1 MIDLGL
7 FLQFGFVQKALIAG
21 GLLAIVASILG
32 VFVVLRR
39 MSFFSDAIAH
49 ASLSG
54 VAIGLLFQINP
65 IIGAIGVSVLVGL
78 GMGALMKK
86 QTIASDTIIG
96 VLFSSSVALA
106 IFIIS
111 LLPGQQVDITSLLFG
126 NILLVETM
134 DLYFA
139 GLLLLATLL
148 FIRYATKPMLKYTF
162 DEDIALIEH
171 KKMQF
176 IQYVFL
182 ALLAVTIAVSLKI
195 VGAILV
201 SALIIIPAASA
212 QNVSK
217 DLRSMVVY
225 SLIFALVS
233 VFAGMYLSFVFDT
246 PSGSTIVLSATA
258 IFLTSLVFRRTA

>member
-1 MIDLGL
+1 MID
-7 FLQFGFVQKALIAG
+7 FATFIQFAFVQKALLAG
-21 GLLAIVASILG
+21 GLLAVVASILG

-39 MSFFSDAIAH
+39 MSFFSDAVAH

-54 VAIGLLFQINP
+54 VAIGLLLQLDP
-65 IIGAIGVSVLVGL
+65 AIGAICVSVLVGL

-86 QTIASDTIIG
+86 QTISSDTIIG
-96 VLFSSSVALA
+96 VLFSSSMALA

-111 LLPGQQVDITSLLFG
+111 LLPGTQVDITSLLFG
-126 NILLVETM
+126 NILLIETI

-139 GLLLLATLL
+139 GALLLATLL

-171 KKMQF
+171 KKMQL
-176 IQYVFL
+176 IQYIFL
-182 ALLAVTIAVSLKI
+182 ALLAMTIAVSLKI
-195 VGAILV
+195 VGAVLV

-212 QNVSK
+212 QNVST
-217 DLRSMVVY
+217 DLRSMVLY
-225 SLIFALVS
+225 ALCFALLS
-233 VFAGMYLSFVFDT
+233 VFAGMYLSFVFDS

-258 IFLTSLVFRRTA
+258 IFLTSLVFRRTS